1 MPTSTA
7 LRAFAEAPS
16 AYFDTR
22 GKQVV
27 VDPRFHVAVSGN
39 RKWTNACRLAFDP
52 AEAPGVVAEVNAL
65 EPGALVSWITP
76 RVPSSP
82 TAFARPAAAT
92 LDRRCCRRS
101 PPSRRRP
108 SRRRCPTI
116 EIRRVE
122 SYDDF
127 LTLLELELS
136 SENWTDEARERQ
148 RADARH
154 SYEIR
159 RERPGGDWLA
169 YLDGRPVAAGG
180 AIACGA
186 GLFLSGAATHPD
198 ARGRGCYR
206 ALIRARWDE
215 AVRLGTP
222 ALVVHAQ
229 ETSRPILESVGFE
242 RVCTMYE
249 LESGPLA
256 GS

>member
-16 AYFDTR
+16 AFFDTR
-22 GKQVV
+22 DKQVV
-27 VDPRFHVAVSGN
+27 VDARFHVTVSKN
-39 RKWTNACRLAFDP
+39 RKWANACRLAFDP
-52 AEAPGVVAEVNAL
+52 AEAPDVVEQVHAL
-65 EPGALVSWITP
+65 EPGALVSWLTP
-76 RVPSSP
+76 HPELADGLRAAGCRDPGPPLLPTFTALATETEPPDVPG
-82 TAFARPAAAT
+82 
-92 LDRRCCRRS
+92 
-101 PPSRRRP
+101 
-108 SRRRCPTI
+108 I

-122 SYDDF
+122 SFDDF
-127 LTLLELELS
+127 LTLLELMLS

-159 RERPGGDWLA
+159 LARPAGDWLA
-169 YLDGRPVAAGG
+169 CIDGRPVAAAG
-180 AIACGA
+180 AIVSPR

-242 RVCTMYE
+242 RVCTLYE
-249 LESGPLA
+249 LESGPPA

>member
-52 AEAPGVVAEVNAL
+52 TDAQRVVAEVNAL

-76 RVPSSP
+76 RAELVDSLRAAGCRDPGAPLLPSFTALATETEPPEVPE
-82 TAFARPAAAT
+82 
-92 LDRRCCRRS
+92 
-101 PPSRRRP
+101 
-108 SRRRCPTI
+108 I

-122 SYDDF
+122 SFDDF
-127 LTLLELELS
+127 LTMLELELS

-169 YLDGRPVAAGG
+169 YSRGPSGGGRRRDRLQRRP
-180 AIACGA
+180 
-186 GLFLSGAATHPD
+186 LPLRAATHPD

>member
-7 LRAFAEAPS
+7 LRAFAEAPG

-22 GKQVV
+22 DKQVV
-27 VDPRFHVAVSGN
+27 VDPRFYVTVSKN
-39 RKWTNACRLAFDP
+39 RKWTNVCRLAFDP
-52 AEAPGVVAEVNAL
+52 AEAPDVVAEVHAL

-76 RVPSSP
+76 QPELADSLRAAGCRDPGPPLQPTFTALATETEPPDVPE
-82 TAFARPAAAT
+82 
-92 LDRRCCRRS
+92 
-101 PPSRRRP
+101 
-108 SRRRCPTI
+108 I

-127 LTLLELELS
+127 LTLLEIFLS

-159 RERPGGDWLA
+159 LARPAGDWLA
-169 YLDGRPVAAGG
+169 CIDGRPVAAAG
-180 AIACGA
+180 AIVSSR
-186 GLFLSGAATHPD
+186 GLYLSGAATHPD

-242 RVCTMYE
+242 QVCTLYE
-249 LESGPLA
+249 LESGPRPA
-256 GS
+256 S

>member
-22 GKQVV
+22 DKQVV
-27 VDPRFHVAVSGN
+27 VDPRFHVTVSKN
-39 RKWTNACRLAFDP
+39 RKWANACRLAFDP
-52 AEAPGVVAEVNAL
+52 AEAPDVVEQVHAL
-65 EPGALVSWITP
+65 EPGALVSWLTP
-76 RVPSSP
+76 HPELADGLRAAGCRDPGPPLLPTFTALATETEPPDVPG
-82 TAFARPAAAT
+82 
-92 LDRRCCRRS
+92 
-101 PPSRRRP
+101 
-108 SRRRCPTI
+108 I

-122 SYDDF
+122 SFDDF
-127 LTLLELELS
+127 LTLLELMLS

-159 RERPGGDWLA
+159 LARPAGDWLA
-169 YLDGRPVAAGG
+169 CIDGRPVAAAG
-180 AIACGA
+180 AIVSPR

-242 RVCTMYE
+242 RVCTLYE
-249 LESGPLA
+249 LESGPPA
-256 GS
+256 RS

>member
-1 MPTSTA
+1 LPTSTA

-22 GKQVV
+22 DKQVV
-27 VDPRFHVAVSGN
+27 VDPRFHVTVSKN
-39 RKWTNACRLAFDP
+39 RKWANACRLAFDP
-52 AEAPGVVAEVNAL
+52 AEAPDVVEQVHAL
-65 EPGALVSWITP
+65 EPGALVSWLTP
-76 RVPSSP
+76 HPELADGLRAAGCRDPGPPLLPTFTALATETEPPDVPG
-82 TAFARPAAAT
+82 
-92 LDRRCCRRS
+92 
-101 PPSRRRP
+101 
-108 SRRRCPTI
+108 I

-122 SYDDF
+122 SFDDF
-127 LTLLELELS
+127 LTLLELMLS

-159 RERPGGDWLA
+159 LARPAGDWLA
-169 YLDGRPVAAGG
+169 CIDGRPVAAAG
-180 AIACGA
+180 AIVSPR

-242 RVCTMYE
+242 RVCTLYE
-249 LESGPLA
+249 LESGPSPA
-256 GS
+256 S

>member
-1 MPTSTA
+1 LPTSTA

-22 GKQVV
+22 DKQVV
-27 VDPRFHVAVSGN
+27 VDPRFHVTVSKN
-39 RKWTNACRLAFDP
+39 RKWANACRLAFDP
-52 AEAPGVVAEVNAL
+52 AEAPDVVEQVHAL
-65 EPGALVSWITP
+65 EPGALVSWLTP
-76 RVPSSP
+76 HPELADGLRAAGCRDPGPPLLPTFTALATATPPPEVPG
-82 TAFARPAAAT
+82 A
-92 LDRRCCRRS
+92 D
-101 PPSRRRP
+101 
-108 SRRRCPTI
+108 
-116 EIRRVE
+116 IRRVE
-122 SYDDF
+122 SFDDF
-127 LTLLELELS
+127 LTLLELMLS

-159 RERPGGDWLA
+159 LARPAGDWLA
-169 YLDGRPVAAGG
+169 CIDGRPVAAAG
-180 AIACGA
+180 AIVSPR

-229 ETSRPILESVGFE
+229 ETSRPLLESVGFE
-242 RVCTMYE
+242 RVCTLYE
-249 LESGPLA
+249 LESGPPA

>member
-1 MPTSTA
+1 LPTNTA
-7 LRAFAEAPS
+7 LREFAEAPG

-27 VDPRFHVAVSGN
+27 VDRRFHVTVSAN
-39 RKWTNACRLAFDP
+39 RKWANACRLAFDP
-52 AEAPGVVAEVNAL
+52 AEAPAVVEEVHAL
-65 EPGALVSWITP
+65 EPGALISWITP
-76 RVPSSP
+76 RAELADGLRAAGCRDPGPPLLPSFTALTTETEPPEVPG
-82 TAFARPAAAT
+82 
-92 LDRRCCRRS
+92 
-101 PPSRRRP
+101 
-108 SRRRCPTI
+108 I
-116 EIRRVE
+116 EIRRVG

-159 RERPGGDWLA
+159 QARPGGDWLA
-169 YLDGRPVAAGG
+169 CIDGRPVAAGG
-180 AIACGA
+180 AIASSR

-242 RVCTMYE
+242 RVCTLYE
-249 LESGPLA
+249 LESDPL
-256 GS
+256 SPS

>member
-52 AEAPGVVAEVNAL
+52 ADAPGVVAEVNAL

-76 RVPSSP
+76 RAELADSLRAAGCRDPGPPLLP
-82 TAFARPAAAT
+82 TFTALAT
-92 LDRRCCRRS
+92 ETE
-101 PPSRRRP
+101 PPEAP
-108 SRRRCPTI
+108 GI

-148 RADARH
+148 RADAPH

-159 RERPGGDWLA
+159 RKRPGGDWLA
-169 YLDGRPVAAGG
+169 YIDDRPVAAGG
-180 AIACGA
+180 AIACSA

-249 LESGPLA
+249 LESGPPA

>member
-22 GKQVV
+22 DKQVV
-27 VDPRFHVAVSGN
+27 VDPRFYVTVSKD
-39 RKWTNACRLAFDP
+39 RKWTNVCRLAFDP
-52 AEAPGVVAEVNAL
+52 DEAQAVVDEVHAL
-65 EPGALVSWITP
+65 EPGALVSWTTP
-76 RVPSSP
+76 RAELVDSLRAAGCRDPGPPLRPTFTALATSSEP
-82 TAFARPAAAT
+82 PAA
-92 LDRRCCRRS
+92 
-101 PPSRRRP
+101 PG
-108 SRRRCPTI
+108 I

-127 LTLLELELS
+127 LTMLELILS
-136 SENWTDEARERQ
+136 SENWTDEARARQ

-154 SYEIR
+154 SYDIR
-159 RERPGGDWLA
+159 RARPGGDWLA
-169 YLDGRPVAAGG
+169 YIDGRPVATAG
-180 AIACGA
+180 AINSPCG
-186 GLFLSGAATHPD
+186 LYLSGAATHPD
-198 ARGRGCYR
+198 ARGHGCYR

-242 RVCTMYE
+242 RVCTLYE
-249 LESGPLA
+249 LESGPPPT
-256 GS
+256 